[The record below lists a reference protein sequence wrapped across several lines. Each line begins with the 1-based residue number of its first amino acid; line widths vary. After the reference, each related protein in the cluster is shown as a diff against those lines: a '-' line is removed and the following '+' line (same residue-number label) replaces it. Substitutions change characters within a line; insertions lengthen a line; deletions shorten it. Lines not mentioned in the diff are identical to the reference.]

1 MAFDPNSALTRTNY
15 RWFLALSV
23 ATGLASGI
31 FGDTGSSPALIA
43 AHAQEPMPLFIEAH
57 PLLTALVGVIIGILT
72 ITGTVGLYRF
82 KQWGPTVALW
92 ATIAAFAV
100 YPIYGSTLLSP
111 LGSFILSIAE
121 MSWGAVLALAFLS
134 PLRKEF
140 QNRSLSDVEVRELSR
155 DSGNAADS

>member
-43 AHAQEPMPLFIEAH
+43 AHAQEPTLLIEAH
-57 PLLTALVGVIIGILT
+57 PFLIALFCVIVAVLT